1 MFIIIGIG
9 IVFASVVGGYLMEQ
23 GNLSVLWQ
31 PAEFVIIL
39 GAAAGA
45 LVISSP
51 KVILKGIISSLTGIF
66 SQKEITKED
75 FLELLTL
82 LNQIFWKVRKDGLLS
97 LEADVD
103 NPTTSPVFMP
113 YPNIIAN
120 KLLIDFLCDNIRV
133 MITSSIP
140 AHDLENLLDT
150 DIEALSHNKIMSAQ
164 GVSKMADGLPGL
176 GIVACVLGVV
186 LTMQFINEPPDVLGK
201 HIGAA
206 LVGTFL
212 GVLAC
217 YGFVGPIGT
226 NLEHKIKEKEILFNV
241 VKSALI
247 SFQMGIAP
255 QITIETARRAIPVEQ
270 RPFFTEV
277 EEAIKRTKSKE
288 SKQS

>member
-1 MFIIIGIG
+1 VFIIIGIG
-9 IVFASVVGGYLMEQ
+9 VVIVSVVGGYLLEH

-31 PAEFVIIL
+31 PAEFIIIL
-39 GAAAGA
+39 GAAVGA

-51 KVILKGIISSLTGIF
+51 KAVLKGIVSSLGGIF
-66 SQKEITKED
+66 STKEITKED

-82 LNQIFWKVRKDGLLS
+82 LTQIFWKIRKEGLLS

-103 NPTTSPVFMP
+103 NPAKSDIFKH
-113 YPNIIAN
+113 YKKILAN
-120 KLLIDFLCDNIRV
+120 SQLIGFLCDNLRI
-133 MITSSIP
+133 MITTSMP

-150 DIEALSHNKIMSAQ
+150 DMEALSHNKMVSAQ

-186 LTMQFINEPPDVLGK
+186 LTMQFIDEPPSVLGQ

-226 NLEHKIKEKEILFNV
+226 NLEHKVKEREILFSV
-241 VKSALI
+241 IKAALI
-247 SFQMGIAP
+247 SFQLGVAP
-255 QITIETARRAIPVEQ
+255 QITIETARRAIPVEE
-270 RPFFTEV
+270 RPTFTEV
-277 EEAIKRTKSKE
+277 EEAIKKSKTAGAKE
-288 SKQS
+288 R